1 MDLHITHFYILVR
14 YIESLIFG
22 YVIIGYAII
31 LLISGKLYTA
41 MPYNKYTMISIYI
54 ELPKYIRLN
63 ISTDMHYI

>member
-1 MDLHITHFYILVR
+1 MDLIITNFYILVR
-14 YIESLIFG
+14 YIESLTFG

-41 MPYNKYTMISIYI
+41 IQYNKYTMISIDI
-54 ELPKYIRLN
+54 ELPMYVKLN